1 MEQKDPILHY
11 TVCVADTDA
20 NGVVYH
26 GRYVEMVE
34 RSRNRLLNL
43 AGFTFRTLAQEF
55 GVMLLIHR
63 MEAVYH
69 APALLDDEL
78 QLESRL
84 KRCQP
89 SRSVWVTDV
98 RRGNELLAS
107 VTIEIVMIHVSTRQ
121 LVPHP
126 PAFLEAVARY
136 LETAPASARPTR
148 RADQA
153 ASKINEI

>member
-1 MEQKDPILHY
+1 MEKDPTLHY

-26 GRYVEMVE
+26 GRYVEKVE
-34 RSRNRLLNL
+34 RSRNRVKNL
-43 AGFTFRTLAQEF
+43 AGFTFGMLARQY
-55 GVMLLIHR
+55 GIMLVVHR

-78 QLESRL
+78 RL
-84 KRCQP
+84 KTRLQRCQP

-98 RRGNELLAS
+98 MRGDELLAS
-107 VTIEIVMIHVSTRQ
+107 ISIEIVALHVSTRQ

-126 PAFLEAVARY
+126 PAFLDGLARY
-136 LETAPASARPTR
+136 LDAAPASSATVRRTAGVGART
-148 RADQA
+148 D
-153 ASKINEI
+153 EI

>member
-1 MEQKDPILHY
+1 MEQKDPTLHY

-34 RSRNRLLNL
+34 RSRNRLMNL
-43 AGFTFRTLAQEF
+43 AGFTFRTLARQHQI
-55 GVMLLIHR
+55 MLVVHR

-69 APALLDDEL
+69 APALLDD
-78 QLESRL
+78 QLRLETRL

-89 SRSVWVTDV
+89 SRTVWVTDV
-98 RRGNELLAS
+98 MRDDELLAS
-107 VTIEIVMIHVSTRQ
+107 ITIEMVAVHVSNRQ

-126 PAFLEAVARY
+126 PAFLDGLARY
-136 LETAPASARPTR
+136 LEVVREPGRSIR
-148 RADQA
+148 
-153 ASKINEI
+153 

>member
-1 MEQKDPILHY
+1 MEQRDPVLHY

-34 RSRNRLLNL
+34 RARNRVMNL
-43 AGFTFRTLAQEF
+43 AGFTFRTLAQRF
-55 GVMLLIHR
+55 GIMLVVHR

-78 QLESRL
+78 QLTTRL

-98 RRGNELLAS
+98 AREGELLAT
-107 VTIEIVMIHVSTRQ
+107 VTIEIVAVHVSTRQ
-121 LVPHP
+121 IVPHP
-126 PAFLEAVARY
+126 SAFIDAIARY
-136 LETAPASARPTR
+136 IEGAPATGRVS
-148 RADQA
+148 
-153 ASKINEI
+153 SESGEI